1 MYQRLLG
8 IVGVLWGGGIL
19 LSGLLSRGKASGSG
33 DYAAGQSAAWIFGLL
48 LLMAG
53 IFSLIKGQSKSAK

>member
-8 IVGVLWGGGIL
+8 IVGVLWGGGIF
-19 LSGLLSRGKASGSG
+19 LSGLFSRGQARGSG
-33 DYAAGQSAAWIFGLL
+33 AYAAGQSAGWIFGLL

-53 IFSLIKGQSKSAK
+53 IFCLIKGPSKSAK